1 MVHALKEIRRVLV
14 PSGLLMDWRPIGVC
28 WPLEIEFAGQRRLV
42 ALLDRAPHIRDD
54 AMCEQAMALAVC
66 EGWFVPERQQ
76 TFAFTAHWNTA
87 AEVSAPVT
95 LPDSV
100 RAEAQLL
107 LDQIGPNAR
116 IGIRFENILSGYR
129 KRP

>member
-14 PSGLLMDWRPIGVC
+14 PSGVLVDFRPIGTS
-28 WPLEIEFAGQRRLV
+28 WPLEIVSAGQRRLV
-42 ALLDRAPHIRDD
+42 ARVDRAAHIRDD
-54 AMCEQAMALAVC
+54 VVCEQVMAQALR

-76 TFAFTAHWNTA
+76 TFAFWAHWQTA

-95 LPDSV
+95 IPDSIL
-100 RAEAQLL
+100 AEAQLL

-116 IGIRFENILSGYR
+116 IGIRFENIISGYR